1 MPTRP
6 HGRSR
11 RDGSRRAHGR
21 PSGSVSRRLFP
32 RAMLLGGLVGVMSL
46 IAASLLVREW
56 SPIGSKEQ
64 GKATLQALII
74 KWNGPLTEA
83 AAGVVLGVNDGV
95 FQKAGLSSRLE
106 VGVDD
111 DDVVKAVA
119 ASDRIIGHVS
129 AMAFLRA
136 RAAGMP
142 VVAIAGSYVA
152 SSIRLFALDTTALQ
166 TPSDLVGKTLAY
178 RASSEVGFVVE
189 ALISRNA
196 VQRSLVR
203 ATEATGTVE
212 QLMAGAIDVLAGYL
226 EVEGAELRRLKVP
239 YRVLDPG
246 AFKIHIPGTV
256 YIASTQMLATSSS
269 SAETFVS
276 ALLAS
281 WARADLDPRRTA
293 ALVAAAIG
301 RAATPER
308 SMTMLEQQ
316 RDLIRPFGARMA
328 ELDLARWQEFQRLL
342 LQQRVISD
350 PVDLRAAIDFSLVP
364 DVYRRQSRSVQAD

>member
-1 MPTRP
+1 M
-6 HGRSR
+6 R
-11 RDGSRRAHGR
+11 RDGARHARGR
-21 PSGSVSRRLFP
+21 PSRSVSRRLLA
-32 RAMLLGGLVGVMSL
+32 RGMLLSLAVGIVSL
-46 IAASLLVREW
+46 IAVSLFIGGW
-56 SPIGSKEQ
+56 SPIAIKE
-64 GKATLQALII
+64 GKSASQALII
-74 KWNGPLTEA
+74 KWNGSLTEA

-111 DDVVKAVA
+111 GDAAKAVA

-136 RAAGMP
+136 RAAGQP

-152 SSIRLFALDTTALQ
+152 NSIRLFALEATGLQ
-166 TPSDLVGKTLAY
+166 SPSDLVGKTLAY
-178 RASSEVGFVVE
+178 RSSSEVGFVVE

-203 ATEATGTVE
+203 VTDAVGTVQ
-212 QLMAGAIDVLAGYL
+212 QLIAGAIDVLPGYL
-226 EVEGAELRRLKVP
+226 EVEGAELRRLKIP
-239 YRVLDPG
+239 YRALDPG

-256 YIASTQMLATSSS
+256 YIASTQMLARSSS
-269 SAETFVS
+269 SAEAFIS
-276 ALLAS
+276 ALLTS
-281 WARADLDPRRTA
+281 WSRADLDPKRTA
-293 ALVAAAIG
+293 AIVAAAIG
-301 RAATPER
+301 RGARPED
-308 SMTMLEQQ
+308 TTIMLEQQ

-328 ELDLARWQEFQRLL
+328 ELDLARWQEFQKLL

-364 DVYRRQSRSVQAD
+364 DVYRRQSRSIQVD